1 VSDASGYTLGNSQ
14 YVLDTFLKAL
24 RIESLREQREMLT
37 LGQSPLAG
45 AQFAS
50 WLPRPMVGHDQ
61 HRAGESPRVQVDVV
75 IASTEAQTL
84 RAGALF
90 PWGEPGERALE

>member
-1 VSDASGYTLGNSQ
+1 MATSSSYGECVSAMTDPRLAASTEGTGPKLVRT
-14 YVLDTFLKAL
+14 VLAPRLRKSALAL

-50 WLPRPMVGHDQ
+50 WLARPVVSHDQ
-61 HRAGESPRVQVDVV
+61 HRAGESPRV
-75 IASTEAQTL
+75 
-84 RAGALF
+84 
-90 PWGEPGERALE
+90 